1 MLTSEPHRLSGAA
14 LPRAGRCPTPAT
26 VRPRIGAPEPPPDL
40 TLGAASATTGDVAS
54 ASQHLTAR
62 HPTSTI
68 TCDAPPPLPRATPR
82 PYREKEINE

>member
-62 HPTSTI
+62 HASALSGER
-68 TCDAPPPLPRATPR
+68 DKRMKR
-82 PYREKEINE
+82 KGK